1 MKWGGDGRAVAGVVI
16 VALVGALLVLL
27 ALSDDPRE
35 TAMALWQWM
44 RFPFE
49 VAQALWRWVRFPFG
63 FVLGGLA
70 LATVLDR

>member
-27 ALSDDPRE
+27 TQVPDPQA
-35 TAMALWQWM
+35 TVLALWQAF
-44 RFPFE
+44 RFP
-49 VAQALWRWVRFPFG
+49 WG